1 MPLRFGADDLP
12 PHAPQLNHPLNADA
26 IPASSLSRRDFILL
40 ALFCL
45 ALFGYSMFS
54 GRPLSLHEGR
64 LPEVSREMM
73 RNGNWL
79 IPMSGG
85 RPWLER
91 PPLPHWMTIA
101 TSAVLGQH
109 CDSVWVV
116 RLPAAIAGV
125 VAVLCTAWIAG
136 RLSGRGIGLLSGLIL
151 ATSYEFYEY
160 SCLAEDDIYLAAIVT
175 AAVALFVRMEF
186 PGDTGIPPSEKHPHF
201 FGARHWPLS
210 AFFALLGL
218 TNFAKGPLVGAAVV
232 IAPLGA
238 FLLLPLD
245 FSRIRKYVWLWGWL
259 AFAALTI
266 AWPWAV
272 YSKYTIEAIDNWKF
286 DYTGTSEYDQPF
298 WYYPIQLLGA
308 LAPWTPA
315 VFVGLRQTAVCAFR
329 DRTSAERFLWCW
341 AIFPIL
347 VLSLPHRKHHHY
359 LVPSLAPW
367 AILCAIGLRT
377 VARSMFAGTPWS
389 RTPRFGLL
397 FFGLPGAVAILLFHS
412 KIPGPLPVT
421 IFLAFGWL
429 VCVGIFYMGLFR
441 QDGRWVMGAVVIG
454 LAVGF
459 SWGQTFIPEQTTQ
472 DTIFLQRVESTVPR
486 ESPLFINSDLHG
498 ELDFFRT
505 AFYLRGDAR
514 LLHNLT
520 FLRDEKI
527 TAPAVYVVTREWDE
541 PELAALGKVEIVL
554 QSIKSRPSGRA
565 RKAKL
570 AHERFTLYR
579 LTFSPDLMRYPA
591 PEHIS
596 TMQAMGR
603 KPGPYC
609 GPALR

>member
-1 MPLRFGADDLP
+1 MTSSAPPYNLP
-12 PHAPQLNHPLNADA
+12 QSDNAD
-26 IPASSLSRRDFILL
+26 PTASLGRSDFFLL
-40 ALFCL
+40 GLFCL

-116 RLPAAIAGV
+116 RLPAAIAGMLT
-125 VAVLCTAWIAG
+125 VLCTAWIAG
-136 RLSGRGIGLLSGLIL
+136 RLCGRGIGLLSGLIL

-160 SCLAEDDIYLAAIVT
+160 SCLAEDDIYLAAIVA

-186 PGDTGIPPSEKHPHF
+186 PGGTGAPAVHSISGKHRYF
-201 FGARHWPLS
+201 FGACDWPLL

-232 IAPLGA
+232 IAPVGA
-238 FLLLPLD
+238 FLLFPPD
-245 FSRIRKYVWLWGWL
+245 FSRIRKYLWLWGWL
-259 AFAALTI
+259 VFAALTI

-272 YSKYTIEAIDNWKF
+272 YSKYKIEAIDNWKF
-286 DYTGTSEYDQPF
+286 DYTGTSEYDQPI
-298 WYYPIQLLGA
+298 WYYSIQLLGA

-315 VFVGLRQTAVCAFR
+315 VFVGFRQTAVRAFR

-377 VARSMFAGTPWS
+377 IARSMFAGTRWS

-397 FFGLPGAVAILLFHS
+397 VFGLPGAVAILLFHS
-412 KIPGPLPVT
+412 RIPGPLPMTVV
-421 IFLAFGWL
+421 LAVGWL
-429 VCVGIFYMGLFR
+429 ICVGIFYTGLFR
-441 QDGRWVMGAVVIG
+441 QDGRWVTGAVIIG

-472 DTIFLQRVESTVPR
+472 DTIFLHHVESTVPR
-486 ESPLFINSDLHG
+486 ESPLFINADLHG

-505 AFYLRGDAR
+505 AFYLRPEAK

-527 TAPAVYVVTREWDE
+527 TVPQVYVVTREWDE
-541 PELAALGKVEIVL
+541 PELAALGKVEMVL

-565 RKAKL
+565 KKAKL
-570 AHERFTLYR
+570 NHERFTLYR
-579 LTFSPDLMRYPA
+579 LIFSPDLIRYPA

-609 GPALR
+609 GPPLP